1 MTMID
6 SLFGL
11 IPAQSTGQQWVARDL
26 QVVNWGGYDGRHHV
40 RLASSAT
47 LLAGASGSGKST
59 LMDAY
64 IALLMPHTTPFNGA
78 SNGGVVGRPRG
89 KDQRNVISYAR
100 GKIDESRTEDGTRER
115 VLRGDGTDTWTAVA
129 MTWADQTGAL
139 LTAIRGWY
147 VPSGATAMDALT
159 PVRATFDGWFDL
171 ADLAPAAE
179 QRLGRAALTAVGL
192 TCFDTDK
199 EFAARL
205 YSTLGIGA
213 AGGGDKAVGLLAR
226 IQAGQQITTVDALYK
241 SMVLEDPDT
250 FAKATEVVEHFD
262 ELSSTREQMLTAQ
275 AQVRALAP
283 IRGHREQVDAA
294 RARLAVVDG
303 VGGVHD
309 DASPVGLWR
318 AERRA
323 ELLRAVEDDVRRR
336 AHDAEDRVRELTTQV
351 ATRKSELEGMRQTLW
366 ASGGAT
372 IQNAERELTSASARV
387 AEVSKNRSR
396 LDAALATLGVEVSS
410 KADFD
415 RLVAA
420 SRARLADSAARHS
433 AFAARDEAR
442 DAQLA
447 AETALRTL
455 KAERDGL
462 AKRRGNVPEV
472 LHRARVAL
480 AQAAGLRVDE
490 LPFVA
495 ELIEVSTAHEQWR
508 EAFNLALGGFA
519 TTILLDAAHLTRFRA
534 AIDAVPSE
542 VRLQFRGVPTG
553 MAADVRLDPGTLPG
567 RLEFAGGPFEGWLRE
582 HLAERYAYVCVDS
595 AAQLSMYERALTRA
609 GQVVEPGARGAHGGH
624 GRANVLGFTN
634 TRRIADLDRQ
644 VDEAKVAL
652 TKAAEAFR
660 GAELRLDAVEEQAGA
675 SRVVVD
681 TAWADVDV
689 AGAEAECA
697 RWQAII
703 AEARADNPELGTLE
717 VRARELDA
725 AVDGLQR
732 ELGSAQTRASDLK
745 ARWEK
750 VSEEVDAAQ
759 GVLDAA
765 EGSGVVVTD
774 EQREYLDGVLGDPAT
789 ALAGARS
796 AQDDKEDAA
805 ARSGQGEEAAS
816 PTDLTPE
823 AALAAFDGVA
833 ARAAERLRHDRET
846 AATAV
851 ETGTAA
857 LRSAFEAFVSRWPN
871 PNLGTDADGSYRDFE
886 EILERLE
893 SEQLHELEADWR
905 RSLLRLS
912 GADLTDLEHTI
923 SRCLREIT
931 ERIEPVNRILATLP
945 FADDAHR
952 LQITVSR
959 PTSVAVQR
967 FRKELKAVREAL
979 TPGVGATAA
988 DQVSD
993 DERERRYLRM
1003 ARLVDRLRPGS
1014 PERADLIDVRRHVRL
1029 SAEKVD
1035 LAGNHVALYDHI
1047 GEKSGGESQELVAFI
1062 VGAALRYQLG
1072 DAGAERPRYAPV
1084 FLDEALIKADAQF
1097 SGRAIGAWRGL
1108 GFQLVVGAPND
1119 KVSALEPH
1127 VDACYVVVKD
1137 STGRS
1142 RPRAVVGLP
1151 A

>member
-11 IPAQSTGQQWVARDL
+11 IPAHSTGQQWVARDL

-129 MTWADQTGAL
+129 MTWADQSGAL

-159 PVRATFDGWFDL
+159 PVRATVEDWFDL

-179 QRLGRAALTAVGL
+179 QRLGRAALTAAGL

-303 VGGVHD
+303 VGGVQD

-351 ATRKSELEGMRQTLW
+351 ATRKSELEGVRQTLW
-366 ASGGAT
+366 SSGGAT

-396 LDAALATLGVEVSS
+396 LDAALATLGVEVSG

-420 SRARLADSAARHS
+420 SRARLADAAARHS
-433 AFAARDEAR
+433 AFASRDEAR

-495 ELIEVSTAHEQWR
+495 ELVEVSTAHEQWR

-519 TTILLDAAHLTRFRA
+519 TTILLDAAHLSRFRA
-534 AIDAVPSE
+534 AIDAVPSD

-553 MAADVRLDPGTLPG
+553 MPTDVRLDPGTLPG
-567 RLEFAGGPFEGWLRE
+567 RLDFAGGPFEGWLRD

-595 AAQLSMYERALTRA
+595 ATQLSMYERAVTRA
-609 GQVVEPGARGAHGGH
+609 GQVAEPGARGAHGGH

-644 VDEAKVAL
+644 VEEAKVAL

-660 GAELRLDAVEEQAGA
+660 GAELRLDAVEEQAAA

-681 TAWADVDV
+681 TVWEDVDV

-759 GVLDAA
+759 GVLDTA
-765 EGSGVVVTD
+765 EESGLVVT
-774 EQREYLDGVLGDPAT
+774 ETQREYLDGVLGDPAT

-796 AQDDKEDAA
+796 AQDDT
-805 ARSGQGEEAAS
+805 GGG
-816 PTDLTPE
+816 PTGLAPDE
-823 AALAAFDGVA
+823 ALAAFDGLA

-857 LRSAFEAFVSRWPN
+857 LRSAFEAFVSRWQN
-871 PNLGTDADGSYRDFE
+871 PNLGTDPDASYRDFE

-893 SEQLHELEADWR
+893 TEQLHELEADWR

-923 SRCLREIT
+923 SRCLREIR

-952 LQITVSR
+952 LQITVSL

-967 FRKELKAVREAL
+967 FRKELREIKEAL
-979 TPGVGATAA
+979 TPGAGTRSGA
-988 DQVSD
+988 DEPSD

-1003 ARLVDRLRPGS
+1003 AKLVDRIRPGS
-1014 PERADLIDVRRHVRL
+1014 PERTDLIDVRRHVRL

-1035 LAGNHVALYDHI
+1035 LDGNHVALYDHI

-1137 STGRS
+1137 ANGRS
-1142 RPRAVVGLP
+1142 RPRAVVGVAEP
-1151 A
+1151 ANG